1 SWRSGFQPPA
11 FRHWLAKQPRARRR
25 SHERTADRRVSAS
38 LPWPWPWQPPGRAC
52 HKEATSRRPPTRPR
66 AAHRPT
72 DGLGLALRSAHPQR
86 RGRRLCRAGPAR
98 AGQPGTHHADRQ
110 SAGFVARYPGAVV
123 VPARRR
129 AWPGAD
135 SPPAVAADCPDA
147 GLAAATP
154 RLAGTPATDRPER
167 PLSGSFLISCGRRQF
182 CKLLQPSLRPFPERV
197 PPRAPPSR
205 RSKTCLAGARFV
217 LRSAPTACSVSS
229 PGSPVARGA
238 APSTERIPALLPRG
252 DHGAGHDC
260 RLRETRSLSG
270 QRSPGMAK
278 CKSLPPHAVHVR
290 TFAELEQYVGAF
302 AEGHLNLLMIFGQPG
317 VGKSPC
323 VRQALGRNVCWISGQ
338 ATPFGIYLQAYE
350 HRHQPIVLDDVD
362 GLYADRQGIRLLKA
376 LGQTESTKT
385 LSWQSAAP
393 ALERHDIPR
402 QFTTTSRV
410 ALVGNDWKTL
420 NADVAALEDRGHLLL
435 FEPAPLA

>member
-1 SWRSGFQPPA
+1 
-11 FRHWLAKQPRARRR
+11 
-25 SHERTADRRVSAS
+25 
-38 LPWPWPWQPPGRAC
+38 
-52 HKEATSRRPPTRPR
+52 
-66 AAHRPT
+66 
-72 DGLGLALRSAHPQR
+72 
-86 RGRRLCRAGPAR
+86 
-98 AGQPGTHHADRQ
+98 
-110 SAGFVARYPGAVV
+110 
-123 VPARRR
+123 
-129 AWPGAD
+129 
-135 SPPAVAADCPDA
+135 
-147 GLAAATP
+147 
-154 RLAGTPATDRPER
+154 LAGTPATNRRER

-260 RLRETRSLSG
+260 RLREARSLSG

-323 VRQALGRNVCWISGQ
+323 VRQALGRKVCWISGQ

-362 GLYADRQGIRLLKA
+362 GLYADRQGIRVLKA
-376 LGQTESTKT
+376 LGQTEGTKT

-393 ALERHDIPR
+393 TLERHDIPR

-435 FEPAPLA
+435 FEPAPLEVHRQAARWFWDQEIFDFVADHLHLIGQHSLRTYRHAFELKQAGLDWRQGVLCRCLTGAALEWPRPKANPALPSDAGRVRVFVQSGAGCRASYFRHAKKLRPLVDKPKIKLTQPGPPADTVPPSNHLDRLRRRFGRLGNG